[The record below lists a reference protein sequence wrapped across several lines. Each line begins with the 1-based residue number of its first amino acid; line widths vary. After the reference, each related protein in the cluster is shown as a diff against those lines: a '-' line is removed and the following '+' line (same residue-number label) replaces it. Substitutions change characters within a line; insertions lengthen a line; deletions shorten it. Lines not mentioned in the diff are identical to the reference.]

1 MLLNRARAFLADNF
15 KQNTALG
22 YVAILR
28 IMVGYHFLVVGLGK
42 LSGNFLSGE
51 SLPRILSDVGKDPIS
66 WHRDFILG
74 VVVPNA
80 DVFSYLVC
88 FGELAIG
95 ISLLSGCLVRISSL
109 FGAFHNLNIYLAIAV
124 PSGSSSQVGLNRVY
138 VVLHLVFVA
147 VSAGR
152 ALGIDGYLK
161 KKFPRSWLF

>member
-42 LSGNFLSGE
+42 LSGNFLNGE
-51 SLPRILSDVGKDPIS
+51 ALPRTLSGVTDDPIS
-66 WHRDFILG
+66 WHRDFIVG

-80 DVFSYLVC
+80 DVFSYLIC
-88 FGELAIG
+88 FGELAIAF
-95 ISLLSGCLVRISSL
+95 SLLSGCLVRIASS
-109 FGAFHNLNIYLAIAV
+109 FGAFYNLNIYLAIAI
-124 PSGSSSQVGLNRVY
+124 PRGGATVGINRIFII
-138 VVLHLVFVA
+138 LHLVFVA

-152 ALGIDGYLK
+152 ALGLDGYLK

>member
-1 MLLNRARAFLADNF
+1 MLLNRARAFLAENF
-15 KQNTALG
+15 RQNTALG

-42 LSGNFLSGE
+42 LTGGFLGGEALPRTLSGVA
-51 SLPRILSDVGKDPIS
+51 DDPIS

-88 FGELAIG
+88 FGELAIAF
-95 ISLLSGCLVRISSL
+95 SLLSGCLVRIASS
-109 FGAFHNLNIYLAIAV
+109 FGAFYNLNIYLAIAI
-124 PSGSSSQVGLNRVY
+124 PRGGATVGINRIFII
-138 VVLHLVFVA
+138 LHLVFVA

-152 ALGIDGYLK
+152 ALGLDGYLK

>member
-15 KQNTALG
+15 KQNTSLG

-28 IMVGYHFLVVGLGK
+28 IMVGYHFLLVGWRK
-42 LSGNFLSGE
+42 LTGSFLSGE
-51 SLPRILSDVGKDPIS
+51 SLVRTLSGVADDPIS

-88 FGELAIG
+88 FGELAIAF
-95 ISLLSGCLVRISSL
+95 SLLSGCLVRIASS
-109 FGAFHNLNIYLAIAV
+109 FGAFYNLNIYLAVAIPA
-124 PSGSSSQVGLNRVY
+124 GGARVGINRIFII
-138 VVLHLVFVA
+138 LHLVFVA

-152 ALGIDGYLK
+152 ALGLDGYLK
-161 KKFPRSWLF
+161 KKFPRSRLF

>member
-1 MLLNRARAFLADNF
+1 MLLNRARAFLAENF
-15 KQNTALG
+15 RQNTALG

-42 LSGNFLSGE
+42 LTGGFLSGE
-51 SLPRILSDVGKDPIS
+51 ALPRTLSGVADDPIS

-88 FGELAIG
+88 FGELAIAF
-95 ISLLSGCLVRISSL
+95 SLLSGCLVRISSL
-109 FGAFHNLNIYLAIAV
+109 FGAFYNLNIYLAVAI
-124 PSGSSSQVGLNRVY
+124 PSGGAQVGINRIFII
-138 VVLHLVFVA
+138 LHLVFVA

-152 ALGIDGYLK
+152 ALGLDGYLK
-161 KKFPRSWLF
+161 KKFPRCWLF